1 MSYLADAVALGDLNQ
16 SIRAD
21 GQGEMLDLQVK
32 VNRTVQQLNTF
43 VEEIAR
49 VAVAA
54 GAGDFTSMR
63 VPDVQA
69 SGRYVRVC
77 SGMGKRWKALMR
89 VLVMRAGAGG

>member
-1 MSYLADAVALGDLNQ
+1 MSYLADAVALGDLSQ

-49 VAVAA
+49 VALAA
-54 GAGDFTSMR
+54 EAGDFASMS
-63 VPDVQA
+63 VPDVQ
-69 SGRYVRVC
+69 GKWKVRARMFWD
-77 SGMGKRWKALMR
+77 G
-89 VLVMRAGAGG
+89 

>member
-1 MSYLADAVALGDLNQ
+1 MSYLADAVALGDLSQ

-63 VPDVQA
+63 VPDVQ
-69 SGRYVRVC
+69 GKWKVRARMFWD
-77 SGMGKRWKALMR
+77 G
-89 VLVMRAGAGG
+89 